1 MKIDWNKKYTTIA
14 VYVLL
19 VMGITV
25 LFYQFFN
32 NLSYFKGV
40 AVALFGL
47 LIPFFY
53 GFSFAYIF
61 NPVLN
66 WFDRKVFPFL
76 SRGRLSRKACRYL
89 GVLCTLAFGLAIVGV
104 FFSFIVPELA
114 ASAADIVSQITT
126 YISKIEKTVTAFLS
140 QFQNSELYL
149 SLVQNAMDSMQEWI
163 QKLMG
168 MLSQSLTG
176 IINATINTTIS
187 ITSTVVNVFVGIVIS
202 IYLWVSKETFFAQIK
217 KFLYAFCPDRFVE
230 RMVRL
235 VHSSNKIFSGFVI
248 GKILD
253 SLIIGILCYI
263 GMRLIGIP
271 YALLISVLVGVT
283 NVIPYFGPFIG
294 AIPSIL
300 LLLLIDPLEALWFA
314 IFVTVLQQVDGNIIG
329 PKILGDSTGLSAF
342 WVIFAVTFFG
352 GLFGFAGML
361 IGVPLFAV
369 LYALVKEASENRL
382 AKKDKPLATSS
393 YASEENPLILLEKK
407 KKTKI
412 KKNRKDAAQ

>member
-1 MKIDWNKKYTTIA
+1 
-14 VYVLL
+14 
-19 VMGITV
+19 
-25 LFYQFFN
+25 
-32 NLSYFKGV
+32 
-40 AVALFGL
+40 
-47 LIPFFY
+47 
-53 GFSFAYIF
+53 
-61 NPVLN
+61 
-66 WFDRKVFPFL
+66 
-76 SRGRLSRKACRYL
+76 
-89 GVLCTLAFGLAIVGV
+89 
-104 FFSFIVPELA
+104 
-114 ASAADIVSQITT
+114 
-126 YISKIEKTVTAFLS
+126 
-140 QFQNSELYL
+140 
-149 SLVQNAMDSMQEWI
+149 MQEWI

-382 AKKDKPLATSS
+382 VKKDKPLATSS
-393 YASEENPLILLEKK
+393 YASEENPLILSEKK